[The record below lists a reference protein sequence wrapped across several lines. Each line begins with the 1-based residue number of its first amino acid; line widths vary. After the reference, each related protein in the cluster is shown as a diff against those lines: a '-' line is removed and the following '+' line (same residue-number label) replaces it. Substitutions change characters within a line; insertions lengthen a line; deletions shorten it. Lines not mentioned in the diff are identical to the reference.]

1 MYWTFFFCSFLF
13 CTDCGAKRAI
23 WYQLLCVWTVEN
35 SLFWRLHQCPKRIE
49 HSVNILNEVWN
60 FFKSNVR
67 ANRERAY
74 LNSEFGKFCKNF
86 SIFENF
92 FLIRK
97 KFSEKTYFFFDFR
110 KSTFSIS
117 KNFFRIDDTISRLS
131 TLENFELIQSRN
143 GLTHHTGKLH
153 LGGHLI

>member
-1 MYWTFFFCSFLF
+1 MYWTFFFVHSSLF

-23 WYQLLCVWTVEN
+23 WYQLLTMCVNCREF
-35 SLFWRLHQCPKRIE
+35 SILEASPMSKRIE

-92 FLIRK
+92 LIPISKKIFRK
-97 KFSEKTYFFFDFR
+97 KLLF
-110 KSTFSIS
+110 FSIFENRKYRS
-117 KNFFRIDDTISRLS
+117 KNFFRIDYTISRLS
-131 TLENFELIQSRN
+131 TAFGRLRVDSKSKWFD
-143 GLTHHTGKLH
+143 THR
-153 LGGHLI
+153 